1 MSLNSNILTD
11 LGPMLFGGCKA
22 QMVVPRDC
30 RRVKKLLP
38 SKMILERTTT
48 EGDSPVSERE
58 KSLTVFL
65 STAGHVE
72 SRGKLG

>member
-11 LGPMLFGGCKA
+11 LGLMLFGGYKA
-22 QMVVPRDC
+22 QMVAPKSC
-30 RRVKKLLP
+30 RRVKKLLT
-38 SKMILERTTT
+38 SQRFLERTTA
-48 EGDSPVSERE
+48 EGDSPVGERE

>member
-1 MSLNSNILTD
+1 
-11 LGPMLFGGCKA
+11 
-22 QMVVPRDC
+22 MVVPKCC

-38 SKMILERTTT
+38 NRRCLERSTT
-48 EGDSPVSERE
+48 EGDSPVDERE

-65 STAGHVE
+65 STTGHVE